1 MRALLVLLLSGGVL
15 SMAQAASVHYVDVVN
30 DSASNVT
37 AVSATMDGMRWEPL
51 AVGYRSLQ
59 ANSVTTLAVQREG
72 GCRRGQHR
80 HSRPQ
85 GRRGDTVQLVGESSH
100 GRRRDHDGSSRNE

>member
-37 AVSATMDGMRWEPL
+37 AVTATMDGMRWEPL

-72 GCRRGQHR
+72 GCRRDFR
-80 HSRPQ
+80 VDFVD
-85 GRRGDTVQLVGESSH
+85 GRRMTVQGFDICRNRSLH
-100 GRRRDHDGSSRNE
+100 LGRALARAR

>member
-15 SMAQAASVHYVDVVN
+15 SLAQAASVHYVDVVN

-37 AVSATMDGMRWEPL
+37 AMSATMDGMRWEPL

-59 ANSVTTLAVQREG
+59 ANSVTTLAVQHEG
-72 GCRRGQHR
+72 GCRRDFR
-80 HSRPQ
+80 VDFVD
-85 GRRGDTVQLVGESSH
+85 GRRMTVQGFDICRNRSLH
-100 GRRRDHDGSSRNE
+100 LGRALARAR